1 MVELFVYYRVA
12 AENAEAARAEVQRFQ
27 ASLREG
33 HEGLSARLLRR
44 PGEADGR
51 QTWME
56 TYTNTPSPD
65 GVSDTMRAEIER
77 AAHRLVPLIDGP
89 RHIEVFLPL

>member
-1 MVELFVYYRVA
+1 MRELFIYYRIRPDR
-12 AENAEAARAEVQRFQ
+12 NDAARAAVAEFQ
-27 ASLREG
+27 MRLRER
-33 HEGLSARLLRR
+33 HPFLRARLLCR
-44 PGEADGR
+44 PDSDDGR